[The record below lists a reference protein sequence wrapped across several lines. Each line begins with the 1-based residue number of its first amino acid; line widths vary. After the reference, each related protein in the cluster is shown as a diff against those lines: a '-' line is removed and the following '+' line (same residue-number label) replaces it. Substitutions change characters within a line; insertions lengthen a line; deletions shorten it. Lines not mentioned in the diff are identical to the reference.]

1 MRHQWIKSEARRKVC
16 GFTLI
21 ELLVVIAVI
30 GILASILLPVLSRA
44 KGASHSTACKS
55 NLRQQSI
62 GLRLY
67 LEDFEQFPFWQT
79 WTAAGRL
86 AWDTSVLEKA
96 GGQAGIFLCPAM
108 KKRLLWT
115 GPFSPSYG
123 FNLCGTAGQFDVALG
138 LGGVIGPLPEGT
150 TTYRP
155 MREAEIL
162 VPSEM
167 IAIGDY
173 PEDQFQQ
180 GEIAFHNKYNYIA
193 NRHNGGGNVAFCD
206 GHVEY
211 DKQWKWMEASD
222 AARRRWNRDNEPHPE
237 TW

>member
-1 MRHQWIKSEARRKVC
+1 MRDRRMKSEARGKGC

-30 GILASILLPVLSRA
+30 GILAGILLPVLSKA
-44 KGASHSTACKS
+44 KAGAHSTACKS
-55 NLRQQSI
+55 NLRQQAI
-62 GLRLY
+62 GLGMY
-67 LEDFEQFPFWQT
+67 LEDHEQYPFWQT

-86 AWDTSVLEKA
+86 AWDTSVLEKS
-96 GGQAGIFLCPAM
+96 GGQAEIFLCPAM

-123 FNLCGTAGQFDVALG
+123 YNLCGTARPFDVALG
-138 LGGVIGPLPEGT
+138 LGGAIGPLPEGT

-155 MREAEIL
+155 TREGEIL

-173 PEDQFQQ
+173 PEDPFQQ

-193 NRHNGGGNVAFCD
+193 DRHNGGGNVAFCD

-211 DKQWKWMEASD
+211 DK
-222 AARRRWNRDNEPHPE
+222 
-237 TW
+237 